1 MVSRALTRTKDAG
14 QTMLAALGLSDGAIM
29 IMVVVTV
36 VTLFL
41 AWVVSSD
48 ARTRRLSSLIRSRR
62 AGARR

>member
-1 MVSRALTRTKDAG
+1 
-14 QTMLAALGLSDGAIM
+14 MLAALGLSDGAFM

-36 VTLFL
+36 VALFL